1 MKGRVQLIM
10 ETDAGEVA
18 EEIACLERETAR
30 LEDVGVT
37 LTEAKAVLASI
48 QQVIVKQQTA
58 DYVEQQRSCPQCG
71 QCRRHK
77 GEHSLT
83 FRTLFG
89 TVVLQSPRWH
99 RCPCEQAETRT
110 FSPLTALLT
119 EHTSPERLYLETKW
133 ASLVSYGATARLL
146 TDVLPLDDQ
155 LNAASVRNDLQHV
168 AERAEAALGNEQVAF
183 IEGCPR
189 DWGALPPPP
198 APLTVGLDGGYVRE
212 WKDKHKHFEMIA
224 GKSVP
229 EEGAAKYFG
238 FAHGYDQKSKRRLFE
253 LLQRQGM
260 QRNQQVIFLTDGGD
274 TLRDL
279 PL

>member
-1 MKGRVQLIM
+1 MKCRVQLIM
-10 ETDAGEVA
+10 ETDAGEVV
-18 EEIACLERETAR
+18 EEIACLERATAR

-37 LTEAKAVLASI
+37 LTEAKAVLTSL

-58 DYVEQQRSCPQCG
+58 DYVAHQRSCPQRG

-83 FRTLFG
+83 FRTRFG

-119 EHTSPERLYLETKW
+119 EHPSPERRDLETKG
-133 ASLVSYGATARLL
+133 ASLVSSGATVQLL
-146 TDVLPLDDQ
+146 TEVLPLDDQ
-155 LNAASVRNDLQHV
+155 PGAAGVRNHLQHV
-168 AERAEAALGNEQVAF
+168 AERAEAALGNEQLAC

-198 APLTVGLDGGYVRE
+198 APLTVGLDGG
-212 WKDKHKHFEMIA
+212 
-224 GKSVP
+224 
-229 EEGAAKYFG
+229 
-238 FAHGYDQKSKRRLFE
+238 
-253 LLQRQGM
+253 
-260 QRNQQVIFLTDGGD
+260 
-274 TLRDL
+274 
-279 PL
+279 